1 MLALLGCKV
10 QEGRMV
16 RFTPPLALLLL
27 ASTAWAD
34 LEVQVEP
41 AKRAVKENI
50 EAYIGPVEAGSREE
64 LRRLF
69 DHADEQATLAAQAL
83 GYYHTRN
90 YLHFAGTE
98 DDPTLIIKV
107 DLGSPVRLNDISID
121 IQGEGKGTDAFALTL
136 PEALA
141 PGKRLNHGDYE
152 NIKTQISNRAL
163 QYGYFSGQYLQHQLR
178 VNPDANQADIDIQ
191 YLTGQRYKLGEVTY
205 SQTLFSEDLLDRFIP
220 FEPGVPY
227 DAELI
232 GQFNQDLLSSGYFN
246 GVQVLA
252 PADKAVENVIP
263 VEVTLSE
270 RDPHSLGFGGGFSTD
285 VGVRTKATWDQH
297 WLNPQGHSRGA
308 SAELSK
314 PRQEVSAFYQVPL
327 DPPLTSSLRYFLG
340 WQHEDID
347 DVETRSL
354 AAGAELRK
362 RLDSDWERTLGLRV
376 QNEIFSLGDDS
387 GTSTLLIPSLAM
399 QRTKTSGGV
408 DPTKG
413 YSLLFDVQGAKKGL
427 ISTVDFARV
436 MGQAK
441 GLYTL
446 FDRHRLL
453 GRLQLGALA
462 TNDFSNIPPSLRFF
476 AGGDQSIRG
485 YAYQTL
491 SPVDSTGETVGAR
504 YLMTSTAEY
513 QYEFIDRWRAA
524 TFVDYGNAVDSP
536 TDPLKTSVGLGVR
549 WVSPIGPLR
558 VDVARSLSDPD
569 EGFRI
574 HFSMGPDL

>member
-1 MLALLGCKV
+1 MARPKILLG
-10 QEGRMV
+10 
-16 RFTPPLALLLL
+16 LILL
-27 ASTAWAD
+27 APTAGAD

-41 AKRAVKENI
+41 ANRAVKANI
-50 EAYIGPVEAGSREE
+50 EAYVGPVEAGSREE

-83 GYYHTRN
+83 GFYHSRN
-90 YLHFAGTE
+90 YLRFSGTE
-98 DDPTLIIKV
+98 DDPTLIIRV
-107 DLGSPVRLNDISID
+107 DLGTSVRLNKINVD
-121 IQGEGKGTDAFALTL
+121 IQGEGKGTDAFALKL
-136 PEALA
+136 PENLA
-141 PGKRLNHGDYE
+141 PGKRLNHDNYE
-152 NIKTQISNRAL
+152 SIKTQINNRAL
-163 QYGYFSGQYLQHQLR
+163 RYGYFSGQYLQHQLL
-178 VNPDANQADIDIQ
+178 VNPDANQADVDIA

-205 SQTLFSEDLLDRFIP
+205 SDTIFSDDLLNRFIP

-227 DAELI
+227 DAELV
-232 GQFNQDLLSSGYFN
+232 GQFNRDLLSSGYFN
-246 GVQVLA
+246 GVQVIA
-252 PADKAVENVIP
+252 PVDQAVGDVIP
-263 VEVTLSE
+263 VQVSLTE

-308 SAELSK
+308 SAELSL
-314 PRQEVSAFYQVPL
+314 PRQEVTAFYQVPL
-327 DPPLTSSLRYFLG
+327 DPPLTSNLRYFVG

-347 DVETRSL
+347 DVETRSV

-362 RLDSDWERTLGLRV
+362 RLDSGWERVLGLRV

-387 GTSTLLIPSLAM
+387 GNSTLLIPSLAL
-399 QRTKTSGGV
+399 QRTKTSGGI
-408 DPTKG
+408 DPAQG
-413 YSLLFDVQGAKKGL
+413 YSMLFDVQGAKKGI

-436 MGQAK
+436 TGQVK
-441 GLYTL
+441 GLYTV

-453 GRLQLGALA
+453 SRLQLGAVA

-485 YAYQTL
+485 YGYQTL
-491 SPVDSTGETVGAR
+491 SPVDSTGENVGGR
-504 YLMTSTAEY
+504 YLMTSTMEY
-513 QYEFIDRWRAA
+513 QYEFIENWRTA
-524 TFVDYGNAVDSP
+524 TFVDYGNAVDSL
-536 TDPLKTSVGLGVR
+536 TDPLKTSVGLGIR

-574 HFSMGPDL
+574 HFSMGPEL

>member
-1 MLALLGCKV
+1 MARPKILLG
-10 QEGRMV
+10 
-16 RFTPPLALLLL
+16 LILL
-27 ASTAWAD
+27 APTAWAD

-41 AKRAVKENI
+41 ANRAVKANI
-50 EAYIGPVEAGSREE
+50 EAYVGPVEAGSREE

-83 GYYHTRN
+83 GFYHSRN
-90 YLHFAGTE
+90 YLRFSGTE
-98 DDPTLIIKV
+98 EDPTLIIRV
-107 DLGSPVRLNDISID
+107 DLGTSVRLNKINVD
-121 IQGEGKGTDAFALTL
+121 IQGEGKGTDAFALKL
-136 PEALA
+136 PENLA
-141 PGKRLNHGDYE
+141 PGKRLNHDNYE
-152 NIKTQISNRAL
+152 SIKTQINNRAL
-163 QYGYFSGQYLQHQLR
+163 RYGYFSGQYLQHQLL
-178 VNPDANQADIDIQ
+178 VNPDANQADVDIA

-205 SQTLFSEDLLDRFIP
+205 SDTIFSDDLLNRFIP

-227 DAELI
+227 DAELV
-232 GQFNQDLLSSGYFN
+232 GQFNRDLLSSGYFN
-246 GVQVLA
+246 GVQVIA
-252 PADKAVENVIP
+252 PVDQAVGDVIP
-263 VEVTLSE
+263 VQVSLTE

-308 SAELSK
+308 SAELSL
-314 PRQEVSAFYQVPL
+314 PRQEVTAFYQVPL
-327 DPPLTSSLRYFLG
+327 DPPLTSNLRYFVG

-347 DVETRSL
+347 DVETRSV

-362 RLDSDWERTLGLRV
+362 RLDSGWERVLGLRV

-387 GTSTLLIPSLAM
+387 GNSTLLIPSLAL
-399 QRTKTSGGV
+399 QRTKTSGGI
-408 DPTKG
+408 DPAQG
-413 YSLLFDVQGAKKGL
+413 YSMLFDVQGAKKGI

-436 MGQAK
+436 TGQVK
-441 GLYTL
+441 GLYTV

-453 GRLQLGALA
+453 SRLQLGAVA

-485 YAYQTL
+485 YGYQTL
-491 SPVDSTGETVGAR
+491 SPVDSTGENVGGR
-504 YLMTSTAEY
+504 YLMTSTMEY
-513 QYEFIDRWRAA
+513 QYEFIENWRTA
-524 TFVDYGNAVDSP
+524 TFVDYGNAVDSL
-536 TDPLKTSVGLGVR
+536 TDPLKTSVGLGIR

-574 HFSMGPDL
+574 HFSMGPEL

>member
-1 MLALLGCKV
+1 MARPKILLG
-10 QEGRMV
+10 
-16 RFTPPLALLLL
+16 LILL
-27 ASTAWAD
+27 APTAWAD

-41 AKRAVKENI
+41 ANRAVKANI
-50 EAYIGPVEAGSREE
+50 EAYVGPVEAGSREE

-83 GYYHTRN
+83 GFYHSRN
-90 YLHFAGTE
+90 YLRFSGTE
-98 DDPTLIIKV
+98 DDPTLIIRV
-107 DLGSPVRLNDISID
+107 DLGTSVRLNKINVD
-121 IQGEGKGTDAFALTL
+121 IQGEGKGTDAFALKL
-136 PEALA
+136 PENLA
-141 PGKRLNHGDYE
+141 PGKRLNHDNYE
-152 NIKTQISNRAL
+152 SIKTQINNRAL
-163 QYGYFSGQYLQHQLR
+163 RYGYFSGQYLQHQLL
-178 VNPDANQADIDIQ
+178 VNPDANQADVDIA

-205 SQTLFSEDLLDRFIP
+205 SDTIFSDDLLNRFIP

-227 DAELI
+227 DAELV
-232 GQFNQDLLSSGYFN
+232 GQFNRDLLSSGYFN
-246 GVQVLA
+246 GVQVIA
-252 PADKAVENVIP
+252 PVDQAVGDVIP
-263 VEVTLSE
+263 VQVSLTE

-308 SAELSK
+308 SAELSL
-314 PRQEVSAFYQVPL
+314 PRQEVTAFYQVPL
-327 DPPLTSSLRYFLG
+327 DPPLTSNLRYFVG

-347 DVETRSL
+347 DVETRSV

-362 RLDSDWERTLGLRV
+362 RLDSGWERVLGLRV

-387 GTSTLLIPSLAM
+387 GNSTLLIPSLAL
-399 QRTKTSGGV
+399 QRTKTSGGI
-408 DPTKG
+408 DPAQG
-413 YSLLFDVQGAKKGL
+413 YSMLFDVQGAKKGI

-436 MGQAK
+436 TGQVK
-441 GLYTL
+441 GLYTV

-453 GRLQLGALA
+453 SRLQLGAVA

-485 YAYQTL
+485 YGYQTL
-491 SPVDSTGETVGAR
+491 SPVDSTGENVGGR
-504 YLMTSTAEY
+504 YLITSTMEY
-513 QYEFIDRWRAA
+513 QYEFIENWRTA
-524 TFVDYGNAVDSP
+524 TFVDYGNAVDSL
-536 TDPLKTSVGLGVR
+536 TDPLKTSVGLGIR

-574 HFSMGPDL
+574 HFSMGPEL

>member
-1 MLALLGCKV
+1 MARPKILLG
-10 QEGRMV
+10 
-16 RFTPPLALLLL
+16 LILL
-27 ASTAWAD
+27 APTAWAD

-41 AKRAVKENI
+41 ANRAVKANI
-50 EAYIGPVEAGSREE
+50 EAYVGPVEAGSREE

-83 GYYHTRN
+83 GFYHSRN
-90 YLHFAGTE
+90 YLRFSGTE
-98 DDPTLIIKV
+98 DDPTLIIRV
-107 DLGSPVRLNDISID
+107 DLGTSVRLNKINVD
-121 IQGEGKGTDAFALTL
+121 IQGEGKGTDAFALKL
-136 PEALA
+136 PENLA
-141 PGKRLNHGDYE
+141 PGKRLNHDNYE
-152 NIKTQISNRAL
+152 SIKTQINNRAL
-163 QYGYFSGQYLQHQLR
+163 HYGYFSGQYLQHQLL
-178 VNPDANQADIDIQ
+178 VNPDANQADVDIA

-205 SQTLFSEDLLDRFIP
+205 SDTIFSDDLLNRFIP

-227 DAELI
+227 DAELV
-232 GQFNQDLLSSGYFN
+232 GQFNRDLLSSGYFN
-246 GVQVLA
+246 GVQVIA
-252 PADKAVENVIP
+252 PVDQAVGDVIP
-263 VEVTLSE
+263 VQVSLTE

-308 SAELSK
+308 SAELSL
-314 PRQEVSAFYQVPL
+314 PRQEVTAFYQVPL
-327 DPPLTSSLRYFLG
+327 DPPLTSNLRYFVG

-347 DVETRSL
+347 DVETRSV

-362 RLDSDWERTLGLRV
+362 RLDSGWERVLGLRV

-387 GTSTLLIPSLAM
+387 GNSTLLIPSLAL
-399 QRTKTSGGV
+399 QRTKTSGGI
-408 DPTKG
+408 DPAQG
-413 YSLLFDVQGAKKGL
+413 YSMLFDVQGAKKGI

-436 MGQAK
+436 TGQVK
-441 GLYTL
+441 GLYTV

-453 GRLQLGALA
+453 SRLQLGAVA

-485 YAYQTL
+485 YGYQTL
-491 SPVDSTGETVGAR
+491 SPVDSTGENVGGR
-504 YLMTSTAEY
+504 YLITSTMEY
-513 QYEFIDRWRAA
+513 QYEFIENWRTA
-524 TFVDYGNAVDSP
+524 TFVDYGNAVDSL
-536 TDPLKTSVGLGVR
+536 TDPLKTSVGLGIR

-574 HFSMGPDL
+574 HFSMGPEL

>member
-1 MLALLGCKV
+1 MARPKILLG
-10 QEGRMV
+10 
-16 RFTPPLALLLL
+16 LILL
-27 ASTAWAD
+27 APTAWAD

-41 AKRAVKENI
+41 ANRAVKANI
-50 EAYIGPVEAGSREE
+50 EAYVGPVEAGSREE

-83 GYYHTRN
+83 GFYHSRN
-90 YLHFAGTE
+90 YLRFSGTE
-98 DDPTLIIKV
+98 DDPTLIIRV
-107 DLGSPVRLNDISID
+107 DLGTSVRLNKINVD
-121 IQGEGKGTDAFALTL
+121 IQGEGKGTDAFALKL
-136 PEALA
+136 PENLA
-141 PGKRLNHGDYE
+141 PGKRLNHDNYE
-152 NIKTQISNRAL
+152 SIKTQINNRAL
-163 QYGYFSGQYLQHQLR
+163 HYGYFSGQYLQHQLL
-178 VNPDANQADIDIQ
+178 VNPDANQADVDIA

-205 SQTLFSEDLLDRFIP
+205 SDTIFSDDLLNRFIP

-227 DAELI
+227 DAELV
-232 GQFNQDLLSSGYFN
+232 GQFNRDLLSSGYFN
-246 GVQVLA
+246 GVQVIA
-252 PADKAVENVIP
+252 PVDQAVGDVIP
-263 VEVTLSE
+263 VQVSLTE

-308 SAELSK
+308 SAELSL
-314 PRQEVSAFYQVPL
+314 PRQEVTAFYQVPL
-327 DPPLTSSLRYFLG
+327 DPPLTSNLRYFVG

-347 DVETRSL
+347 DVETRSV

-362 RLDSDWERTLGLRV
+362 RLDSGWERVLGLRV

-387 GTSTLLIPSLAM
+387 GNSTLLIPSLAL
-399 QRTKTSGGV
+399 QRTKTSGGI
-408 DPTKG
+408 DPAQG
-413 YSLLFDVQGAKKGL
+413 YSMLFDVQGAKKGI

-436 MGQAK
+436 TGQVK
-441 GLYTL
+441 GLYTV

-453 GRLQLGALA
+453 SRLQLGAVA

-485 YAYQTL
+485 YGYQTL
-491 SPVDSTGETVGAR
+491 SPVDSTGENVGGR
-504 YLMTSTAEY
+504 YLITSTMEY
-513 QYEFIDRWRAA
+513 QYEFIENWRTA
-524 TFVDYGNAVDSP
+524 TFVDYGNAVDSL
-536 TDPLKTSVGLGVR
+536 TDPLKTSVGLGIG

-574 HFSMGPDL
+574 HFSMGPEL

>member
-1 MLALLGCKV
+1 MARSKSLLGLV
-10 QEGRMV
+10 
-16 RFTPPLALLLL
+16 LL
-27 ASTAWAD
+27 APTAWAD
-34 LEVQVEP
+34 LEVRVEP
-41 AKRAVKENI
+41 SNRAVRANI
-50 EAYIGPVEAGSREE
+50 EAYVGPVEAGSQEE

-69 DHADEQATLAAQAL
+69 DHADAQATLAAQAL

-90 YLHFAGTE
+90 YLRFAGTE
-98 DDPTLIIKV
+98 DDPTLIIRV
-107 DLGSPVRLNDISID
+107 ELGQPVRLNEISVEID
-121 IQGEGKGTDAFALTL
+121 GEGKGTDAFTLALPDNL
-136 PEALA
+136 V
-141 PGKRLNHGDYE
+141 PGKRLNHDDYE
-152 NIKTQISNRAL
+152 SIKTQINNRAL
-163 QYGYFSGQYLQHQLR
+163 RYGYFSGQYLQHQLR
-178 VNPDANQADIDIQ
+178 VNPDANQADIDIA
-191 YLTGQRYKLGEVTY
+191 YVTGQRYKLGEVTY
-205 SQTLFSEDLLDRFIP
+205 NDTIFSADLLDRFIP

-227 DAELI
+227 DADLV
-232 GQFNQDLLSSGYFN
+232 GQFNRDLLSSGYFN
-246 GVQVLA
+246 GVQVVA
-252 PADKAVENVIP
+252 PVEKAVGDVIP
-263 VEVTLSE
+263 IEVSLTE

-308 SAELSK
+308 STELSA
-314 PRQEVSAFYQVPL
+314 PRQSVTAFYQVPL
-327 DPPLTSSLRYFLG
+327 DPPLTSNLRYFVG

-362 RLDSDWERTLGLRV
+362 RLESGWERTLGLRV

-387 GTSTLLIPSLAM
+387 GTSTLLIPSLGL
-399 QRTKTSGGV
+399 QRTETSGGI
-408 DPTKG
+408 DPDRG
-413 YSLLFDVQGAKKGL
+413 YSMLLDLQGAKKD
-427 ISTVDFARV
+427 IVSTVDFARV

-446 FDRHRLL
+446 FDRHRFLS
-453 GRLQLGALA
+453 RLQLGALT
-462 TNDFSNIPPSLRFF
+462 TNDFSNLPPSLRFF

-491 SPVDSTGETVGAR
+491 SPVDGSGDNIGGR
-504 YLMTSTAEY
+504 YLLASTAEY

-524 TFVDYGNAVDSP
+524 TFVDYGNAVDSLS
-536 TDPLKTSVGLGVR
+536 DPMKTSVGLGIR

-574 HFSMGPDL
+574 HFSMGPEL

>member
-1 MLALLGCKV
+1 
-10 QEGRMV
+10 MV

-27 ASTAWAD
+27 APTAWAD

-136 PEALA
+136 PENFA

-152 NIKTQISNRAL
+152 SIKTQISNRAL

-178 VNPDANQADIDIQ
+178 VNPDANQADVDIA
-191 YLTGQRYKLGEVTY
+191 YLTGPRYKLGEVTY

-362 RLDSDWERTLGLRV
+362 RLDSGWERTLGLRV

-408 DPTKG
+408 DPAKG

>member
-1 MLALLGCKV
+1 MARPKILLG
-10 QEGRMV
+10 
-16 RFTPPLALLLL
+16 LILL
-27 ASTAWAD
+27 APTAWAD

-41 AKRAVKENI
+41 ANRAVKANI
-50 EAYIGPVEAGSREE
+50 EAYVGPVEAGSREE

-83 GYYHTRN
+83 GFYHSRN
-90 YLHFAGTE
+90 YLRFSGTE
-98 DDPTLIIKV
+98 DDPTLIIRV
-107 DLGSPVRLNDISID
+107 DLGTSVRLNKINVD
-121 IQGEGKGTDAFALTL
+121 IQGEGKGTDAFALKL
-136 PEALA
+136 PENLA
-141 PGKRLNHGDYE
+141 PGKRLNHDNYE
-152 NIKTQISNRAL
+152 SIKTQINNRAL
-163 QYGYFSGQYLQHQLR
+163 RYGYFSGQYLQHQLL
-178 VNPDANQADIDIQ
+178 VNPDANQADVDIA

-205 SQTLFSEDLLDRFIP
+205 SDTIFSDDLLNRFIP

-227 DAELI
+227 DAELV
-232 GQFNQDLLSSGYFN
+232 GQFNRDLLSSGYFN
-246 GVQVLA
+246 GVQVIA
-252 PADKAVENVIP
+252 PVDQAVGDVIP
-263 VEVTLSE
+263 VQVSLTE

-308 SAELSK
+308 SAELSL
-314 PRQEVSAFYQVPL
+314 PRQEVTAFYQVPL
-327 DPPLTSSLRYFLG
+327 DPPLTSNLRYFVG

-347 DVETRSL
+347 DVETRSV

-362 RLDSDWERTLGLRV
+362 RLDSGWERVLGLRV

-387 GTSTLLIPSLAM
+387 GNSTLLIPSLAL
-399 QRTKTSGGV
+399 QRTKTSGGI
-408 DPTKG
+408 DPAQG
-413 YSLLFDVQGAKKGL
+413 YSMLFDVQGAKKGI

-436 MGQAK
+436 TGQVK
-441 GLYTL
+441 GLYTV

-453 GRLQLGALA
+453 SRLQLGAVA

-485 YAYQTL
+485 YGYQTL
-491 SPVDSTGETVGAR
+491 SPVDSTGENVGGQ
-504 YLMTSTAEY
+504 YLMTSTMEY
-513 QYEFIDRWRAA
+513 QYEFIENWRTA
-524 TFVDYGNAVDSP
+524 TFVDYGNAVDSL
-536 TDPLKTSVGLGVR
+536 TDPLKTSVGLGIR

-574 HFSMGPDL
+574 HFSMGPEL

>member
-10 QEGRMV
+10 QERRMV
-16 RFTPPLALLLL
+16 RFTPLLSLVLL
-27 ASTAWAD
+27 APAAWAD

-50 EAYIGPVEAGSREE
+50 EAYIGPVEAGSRDE

-90 YLHFAGTE
+90 YLQFSGTE

-107 DLGSPVRLNDISID
+107 DLGAPVRLNEISID
-121 IQGEGKGTDAFALTL
+121 IQGEGRGTDAFALTL

-191 YLTGQRYKLGEVTY
+191 YLTGPRYKLGEVTY

-246 GVQVLA
+246 GVQVIA
-252 PADKAVENVIP
+252 PAEKAVGDVIP

-285 VGVRTKATWDQH
+285 VGVRAKATWDQH

-308 SAELSK
+308 SAELST
-314 PRQEVSAFYQVPL
+314 PRQEISAFYQIPL

-340 WQHEDID
+340 WQHENID

-362 RLDSDWERTLGLRV
+362 RLDSGWERTLGLRV

-399 QRTKTSGGV
+399 QRTKTSGGI
-408 DPTKG
+408 DPAKG

-491 SPVDSTGETVGAR
+491 SPVDSTGENVGGR

-536 TDPLKTSVGLGVR
+536 TDPLKTSVGLGIR

>member
-1 MLALLGCKV
+1 MARPKILLG
-10 QEGRMV
+10 
-16 RFTPPLALLLL
+16 LILL
-27 ASTAWAD
+27 APTAWAD

-41 AKRAVKENI
+41 ANRAVKANI
-50 EAYIGPVEAGSREE
+50 EAYVGPVEAGSREE

-83 GYYHTRN
+83 GFYHSRN
-90 YLHFAGTE
+90 YLRFSGTE
-98 DDPTLIIKV
+98 DDPTLIIRV
-107 DLGSPVRLNDISID
+107 DLGTSVRLNKINVD
-121 IQGEGKGTDAFALTL
+121 IQGEGKGTDAFALKL
-136 PEALA
+136 PENLA
-141 PGKRLNHGDYE
+141 PGKRLNHDNYE
-152 NIKTQISNRAL
+152 SIKTQINNRAL
-163 QYGYFSGQYLQHQLR
+163 RYGYFSGQYLQHQLL
-178 VNPDANQADIDIQ
+178 VNPDANQADVDIA

-205 SQTLFSEDLLDRFIP
+205 SDTIFSDDLLNRFIP

-227 DAELI
+227 DAELV
-232 GQFNQDLLSSGYFN
+232 GQFNRDLLSSGYFN
-246 GVQVLA
+246 GVQVIA
-252 PADKAVENVIP
+252 PVDQAVGDVIP
-263 VEVTLSE
+263 VQVSLTE

-308 SAELSK
+308 SAELSL
-314 PRQEVSAFYQVPL
+314 PRQEVTAFYQVPL
-327 DPPLTSSLRYFLG
+327 DPPLTSNLRYFVG

-347 DVETRSL
+347 DVETRSV

-362 RLDSDWERTLGLRV
+362 RLDSGWERVLGLRV

-387 GTSTLLIPSLAM
+387 GNSTLLIPSLAL
-399 QRTKTSGGV
+399 QRTKTSGGI
-408 DPTKG
+408 DPAQG
-413 YSLLFDVQGAKKGL
+413 YSMLFDVQGAKKGI

-436 MGQAK
+436 TGQVK
-441 GLYTL
+441 GLYTV

-453 GRLQLGALA
+453 SRLQLGAVA

-485 YAYQTL
+485 YGYQTL
-491 SPVDSTGETVGAR
+491 SPVDSTGENVGGR
-504 YLMTSTAEY
+504 YLMTSTMEY
-513 QYEFIDRWRAA
+513 QYEFIENWRTA
-524 TFVDYGNAVDSP
+524 TFVDYGNAVDSL
-536 TDPLKTSVGLGVR
+536 TDPLKTSVGLGIR

-574 HFSMGPDL
+574 HFSMGPEL